1 MTNSTDTNASK
12 LIDYISI
19 FNEQFSYDK
28 ICELSTEQKKHY
40 TNLLNEFEMLNQ
52 STAKNLHNKKGKAL
66 EKLVNYLF
74 KISGHLFK
82 VQQNLRTSTNEIDD
96 LITLTP
102 TGRILLAQGLINKRL
117 EIFLG
122 ECKNYNKS
130 LSVTYVGKF
139 CSLLLTNNIHLGIL
153 FSYHGIS
160 GSNWNNAAGLIKKFY
175 LHKEKEEERFCI
187 INFSI
192 DDFKSILKGNNLL
205 NIIDKQLETLRID
218 TNYAMYLSKHPA
230 E

>member
-28 ICELSTEQKKHY
+28 ICELNKEQKEHY

-102 TGRILLAQGLINKRL
+102 TGRILLTQGLINKRL

-139 CSLLLTNNIHLGIL
+139 CSLLLTNNIRLGIL

-175 LHKEKEEERFCI
+175 LHKEREDERFCI